1 MHLNKLI
8 LSFIFIITLNI
19 NYADTIPSSILNS
32 ERIQMKF
39 GSYGLDILYS
49 DHDTRVSYLYSFDSS
64 NHKKKIYQTFAIV
77 KFHESEID
85 QETQKRIDNG
95 ASIGATLKEKGWSI
109 NKINL
114 DVTRIDSD
122 EYPLFE
128 TPETSESLGS
138 LAAHFYKLEIKKE
151 DKLFDYAEI
160 LEIHNPDYLN
170 YNELIKI
177 FPLTNSDAS
186 HKRLKSILED
196 VFTKRN
202 VLFLVKESNKQ

>member
-8 LSFIFIITLNI
+8 LSLIFIITLNI

-77 KFHESEID
+77 KFLESKID

-95 ASIGATLKEKGWSI
+95 ASIGATLKENGWSI
-109 NKINL
+109 SKINL
-114 DVTRIDSD
+114 DIARINSD
-122 EYPLFE
+122 EYPLFK
-128 TPETSESLGS
+128 TPESSESLHS
-138 LAAHFYKLEIKKE
+138 LAAHFYKLKIKKE
-151 DKLFDYAEI
+151 DKFFDYAEI
-160 LEIHNPDYLN
+160 LEIHNPGYLN

-177 FPLTNSDAS
+177 FPVTNRDES
-186 HKRLKSILED
+186 HKRLKSILEG
-196 VFTKRN
+196 VFTERI

>member
-8 LSFIFIITLNI
+8 LSLIFIITLNI

-49 DHDTRVSYLYSFDSS
+49 DHDIRVSYLYSLDSS

-77 KFHESEID
+77 KFNESKID

-95 ASIGATLKEKGWSI
+95 ASIGATLKESGWSI

-114 DVTRIDSD
+114 DIARINSG
-122 EYPLFE
+122 EYPLFKTSE
-128 TPETSESLGS
+128 ISESLPI
-138 LAAHFYKLEIKKE
+138 LAAHFYKLEITKE
-151 DKLFDYAEI
+151 DKSFDYAEI
-160 LEIHNPDYLN
+160 LEIHNSDYLN
-170 YNELIKI
+170 YDELIKI
-177 FPLTNSDAS
+177 FPLTNSDES
-186 HKRLKSILED
+186 HKRLKSVLKG
-196 VFTKRN
+196 VFTKSN
-202 VLFLVKESNKQ
+202 VLFLVEESNKQ